1 MTPCKKYAIALLIT
15 AIALFCGCREELEL
29 AGHKYYYTIKEKK
42 DVRYGL
48 NSYLLEND
56 HVEILN
62 NGQTTTYIID
72 TLGNDSVKKIQIG
85 YINDGLILSEN
96 YYYTGARATVLY
108 YRDYSE
114 GKNKQEIIET
124 IPLVEING
132 TRKYFNL
139 PGSSEGIL
147 ILNEGDDIYFI
158 IQSTIKATEF
168 TTEMYYVSKNGEE
181 PTLIAENHQEIYSL
195 RNAEIKRCKKFG
207 DKFYFVGV
215 KDKVAFFC
223 EASQIKT
230 PFYLSDFGGCA
241 YDLAMKDSVIYEC
254 GQNQNKAILW
264 KGQEPYELP
273 VPEGTQESVATCIS
287 VAGNDMY
294 VGGRIDEE
302 PAIWKNGELLATYT
316 EFPPV
321 WSGYYVTGVNN
332 NFNVVGE
339 INKPITEEFGWVCAM
354 EIEGDNIYS
363 IVETS
368 NWVSDNKRFVLKW
381 QFNDKVTFD
390 YDYDLIEML
399 RNGQIKMADTYYHK
413 DTLGNTTWQRT
424 AYGTPHIIPYYVKTK
439 AKRKK

>member
-1 MTPCKKYAIALLIT
+1 MTLCKKHT
-15 AIALFCGCREELEL
+15 IALFVIAVVLLSGCRQEMEL
-29 AGHKYYYTIKEKK
+29 AGYNYFYTIKTT
-42 DVRYGL
+42 D
-48 NSYLLEND
+48 NDQSYSLCND
-56 HVEILN
+56 QVQSLGIK
-62 NGQTTTYIID
+62 TSTIID
-72 TLGNDSVKKIQIG
+72 TMG
-85 YINDGLILSEN
+85 YENVTKGTELYVNDGLVINDNS
-96 YYYTGARATVLY
+96 YYTGGLSTTIAY
-108 YRDYSE
+108 YDLSVQHSYKYEDACSAF
-114 GKNKQEIIET
+114 
-124 IPLVEING
+124 VEING
-132 TRKYFNL
+132 VRKFFSL
-139 PGSSEGIL
+139 PGKSKGIL
-147 ILNEGDDIYFI
+147 IINEEDDIYFLFK
-158 IQSTIKATEF
+158 STQAESEF
-168 TTEMYYVSKNGEE
+168 TTETYYVSKNGEE

-195 RNAEIKRCKKFG
+195 RNAEIKKFKKFG

-230 PFYLSDFGGCA
+230 PFYLSDYGGCA

-287 VAGNDMY
+287 VVGNDVY

-321 WSGYYVTGVNN
+321 WSGYYVTGVDNSSYTN
-332 NFNVVGE
+332 DLNR
-339 INKPITEEFGWVCAM
+339 PITEEFGWVCAM
-354 EIEGDNIYS
+354 EIDGDNIYS

-381 QFNDKVTFD
+381 QIGDKVTFD
-390 YDYDLIEML
+390 YDYDLVEML
-399 RNGQIKMADTYYHK
+399 RNGQIKLDDSYYGRDK
-413 DTLGNTTWQRT
+413 LGHTTWERT